1 MGKEAR
7 ERRAEERR
15 QWLLTTPAGRVEDW
29 LTIGLRPT
37 LAAAGATEQEVD
49 LIVEDVDLRVRS
61 LYRHLPKI
69 GSTLLLPAYEEA
81 VFHRPTDVPEW
92 VRAFTITAVRN
103 SAIEELHAG
112 DRLADRLIVEL
123 TTSASMA
130 LATIDSDKAA
140 AAFNAPMAGDPFDG
154 LEQRFPTAWAAM
166 WHLGHS
172 WEAAGQEIR
181 YRPVD
186 TDPVAIPEA
195 AVETVHLESV
205 ERQSTRQL
213 TVILNGVDPRFDTQL
228 VRMLE
233 LIDTGELGAL
243 FAPSFKHLSRNM
255 AKLYQLLD
263 VVLTR
268 GAPVVTPNYYLTDGL
283 VAARRLLCRPVQE
296 SAGFLTYCR
305 DLEGV
310 APVHADALSHF
321 VDSTGDDATPRPS
334 GRRQRLDSLED
345 VVRSLIAVV
354 RDDPPAFDQSAK
366 RREWSRPLPPR
377 SSTAPCSAHA
387 PEPDR
392 ARPLRSPRQV
402 AATAGALRVRAGQR
416 TMGDLLEG
424 PLALGEYRTP
434 EYRLSVAGHAELVGQ
449 QPDHGLEWHPASRE
463 VYMFQKA
470 TTHWD
475 GRLGEQASDLEMRLG
490 VRIGAGLPQVVVADD
505 PPLSVLVGLVLEA
518 GLLHL
523 EAPSIRGVHTL
534 QEEVQ
539 A

>member
-7 ERRAEERR
+7 ERRAEQRR

-123 TTSASMA
+123 TTSTSMA

-172 WEAAGQEIR
+172 WEADGQEIR

-186 TDPVAIPEA
+186 TDPVAIPEV
-195 AVETVHLESV
+195 AVETVHSESV

-228 VRMLE
+228 VRVLE

-283 VAARRLLCRPVQE
+283 VAARRLLCRPVHE

-321 VDSTGDDATPRPS
+321 VDSMGDDATP
-334 GRRQRLDSLED
+334 
-345 VVRSLIAVV
+345 
-354 RDDPPAFDQSAK
+354 
-366 RREWSRPLPPR
+366 
-377 SSTAPCSAHA
+377 
-387 PEPDR
+387 
-392 ARPLRSPRQV
+392 
-402 AATAGALRVRAGQR
+402 
-416 TMGDLLEG
+416 
-424 PLALGEYRTP
+424 
-434 EYRLSVAGHAELVGQ
+434 GHPG
-449 QPDHGLEWHPASRE
+449 G
-463 VYMFQKA
+463 
-470 TTHWD
+470 
-475 GRLGEQASDLEMRLG
+475 GSD
-490 VRIGAGLPQVVVADD
+490 
-505 PPLSVLVGLVLEA
+505 
-518 GLLHL
+518 
-523 EAPSIRGVHTL
+523 
-534 QEEVQ
+534 
-539 A
+539 